1 MNTQQNNS
9 MHKLAS
15 KTMIEILPDRLI
27 KFIESKLGSIEST
40 PDFFDVIGQ
49 VINDKK
55 KLIRCDD

>member
-49 VINDKK
+49 VTYNK

>member
-1 MNTQQNNS
+1 

-49 VINDKK
+49 VIHTV
-55 KLIRCDD
+55 IRNRLGVVFNELG

>member
-1 MNTQQNNS
+1 

-27 KFIESKLGSIEST
+27 QFIESKLGSIEST

>member
-1 MNTQQNNS
+1 

-27 KFIESKLGSIEST
+27 QFIESKLGSIEST

-49 VINDKK
+49 VINGQIFDQVTSGVM
-55 KLIRCDD
+55 INTHG

>member
-9 MHKLAS
+9 MHKLAL

-27 KFIESKLGSIEST
+27 QFIESKLGSIEST

-49 VINDKK
+49 VINGQKVDQV
-55 KLIRCDD
+55 

>member
-1 MNTQQNNS
+1 

-49 VINDKK
+49 VII
-55 KLIRCDD
+55 IRGEILNRV

>member
-1 MNTQQNNS
+1 

-49 VINDKK
+49 VIHNQ
-55 KLIRCDD
+55 KLIRCGN